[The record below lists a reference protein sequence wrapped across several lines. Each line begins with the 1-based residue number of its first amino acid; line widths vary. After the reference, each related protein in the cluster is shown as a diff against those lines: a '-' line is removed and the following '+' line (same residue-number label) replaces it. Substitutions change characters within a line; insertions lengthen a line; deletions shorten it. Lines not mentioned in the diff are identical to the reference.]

1 LTTSAT
7 LSLRVCKNPVSV
19 HEGYLRHLLVRKAV
33 KTQQILVDVVTTTQ
47 IEFDMAEL
55 VNSPSTASDSSL

>member
-1 LTTSAT
+1 MT
-7 LSLRVCKNPVSV
+7 

-55 VNSPSTASDSSL
+55 AGIFGNCRFPVHCGIFTYTQ